1 MKTRCKRL
9 LSCLLLSATA
19 AASAQ
24 DFLDRPHYAQLW
36 IGNQSV
42 DQAWSLTDSDGA
54 DYLANLD
61 KVRRLGFSF
70 QAPYGKK
77 TVEYG
82 WDVSGS
88 LGYEKGPKLFFLID
102 DQHSDIALRFDGALW
117 LANIDWG
124 GFVSARPVSWLR
136 FYASA
141 GPSLYYGQF
150 RLEDSQ
156 ASTTGSNSVVIDTR
170 TSDNH
175 LGVAAY
181 GRLGFE
187 LIFSRDFTLGI
198 SARYSNVRYD
208 FGNSGELDL
217 TEPQFFLTLGRSL

>member
-1 MKTRCKRL
+1 MTTDSIAIWRLRLAPTGFALIWQRCRRRLNRDKWHCISCVQSGFSPCSCRSRDRYIWITCAWRWPMKTRSKRL

-88 LGYEKGPKLFFLID
+88 LGYEKGPKL
-102 DQHSDIALRFDGALW
+102 
-117 LANIDWG
+117 
-124 GFVSARPVSWLR
+124 
-136 FYASA
+136 
-141 GPSLYYGQF
+141 
-150 RLEDSQ
+150 
-156 ASTTGSNSVVIDTR
+156 
-170 TSDNH
+170 
-175 LGVAAY
+175 
-181 GRLGFE
+181 
-187 LIFSRDFTLGI
+187 
-198 SARYSNVRYD
+198 
-208 FGNSGELDL
+208 
-217 TEPQFFLTLGRSL
+217 